1 MDTFTAALDVLT
13 HHGYSNAL
21 ELANQIEL
29 TATNKHKRRNF
40 DADKERLFEIM
51 RQYYPTY
58 CAGKKPVYNDIGETI
73 GYIEDRRELSMQAV
87 DSKSRIREL
96 VEVRQIMMH
105 ILRVYGDY
113 SFKEIGIAFG
123 GRDHS
128 TAIHSKDTVYD
139 LCDTDKSYKAKFE
152 EIKKAY
158 LESF

>member
-1 MDTFTAALDVLT
+1 MDTFTAALEVLIT
-13 HHGYSNAL
+13 NGYSNAL

-29 TATNKHKRRNF
+29 TAMRKPRPRNF
-40 DADKERLFEIM
+40 ESEKARLFAIM
-51 RQYYPTY
+51 KQRYPNY
-58 CAGKKPVYNDIGETI
+58 CAGKKPVYNDIGETVS
-73 GYIEDRRELSMQAV
+73 YIEDRRELSMEAI

-139 LCDTDKSYKAKFE
+139 LCDTDKAYKAKFE

-158 LESF
+158 LS